1 MYIYKEVARGE
12 REKLLRKAKCEEKK
26 RKPKLELF
34 LRYICTWCVRLEQ
47 QQLKVKKMVF
57 HIVLFGLNDMNE

>member
-1 MYIYKEVARGE
+1 MARGE
-12 REKLLRKAKCEEKK
+12 REKLLRKAKCAEKK
-26 RKPKLELF
+26 RKAKLELF